1 MGNTRRHQLQRE
13 HHPDNIARRLDK
25 SPTPS
30 HLSDA
35 VLGAID
41 GCITTFAIVS
51 GAFGAGFS
59 PVVVLVMGVANLLAD
74 GVSMAVSNY
83 EAVNAQKS
91 EVELARRTEE
101 QHIQLVPEGETEEI
115 RQIFARKGFS
125 GESLENIVGTVTANR
140 SLWIETMLREEY
152 GLSDIPPNPVA
163 SAWWTFVSFVA
174 VGMVPLLPFLF
185 SKLSMPRQFLLST
198 VLAALVFF
206 LIGLVKGWVHRSS
219 LMRAG
224 MRTFALGIFAAAVA
238 YFVGKLLGAL
248 V

>member
-1 MGNTRRHQLQRE
+1 MPNPGRRQLLRD
-13 HHPDNIARRLDK
+13 HLPGNIARRLDQP
-25 SPTPS
+25 PTPS

-83 EAVNAQKS
+83 EAVNAQKA
-91 EVELARRTEE
+91 EVEHARRTEE
-101 QHIQLVPEGETEEI
+101 QHIRLVPEGEVEEV

-125 GESLENIVGTVTANR
+125 GESLENIVSTVTDNR
-140 SLWIETMLREEY
+140 TLWIETMLREEY
-152 GLSDIPPNPVA
+152 GLSDIPPNPLA
-163 SAWWTFVSFVA
+163 SACWTFGAFVA

-185 SKLSMPRQFLLST
+185 RGLSMPRQFLLST
-198 VLAALVFF
+198 LLAGLVFF
-206 LIGLVKGWVHRSS
+206 LIGLVKGWVHSSS
-219 LMRAG
+219 LLRAG